1 MFQESKIDLLD
12 SPSDVKKKLK
22 KAFCEPGNIENN
34 GVLSFVRHVL
44 FPLKSEFVVLRDE
57 KYGGNK
63 TYTDYETLEKDFAEQ
78 EVHPGDLKASVEK
91 ALNKLL
97 APIREKFNS
106 PEMKKLS
113 NDAYPDPTKQKP
125 VTKTTN
131 KSAEP
136 EDLIPSLL
144 DLRVGKILS
153 VSTVSPPV
161 LPLCVTITSRQ
172 RTSSLRDLRA
182 HSRRARPLAW
192 DLKGTYRC
200 THLRSRAIVLTYI
213 VVHCDGD
220 NRQVEPLDPPA
231 ECVPGERVYVE
242 GYENGRPE
250 AELKPKK
257 KVFEKL
263 QAEFRISENLHA
275 QWKEKNFLTKQGPI
289 TCKTLRGGSIS

>member
-78 EVHPGDLKASVEK
+78 HPDADTLYVESVDVGEENPRTVVSGLVNYVPSEEMQGRSVVLLCNLKPQKMRGVESQGMLLCAS
-91 ALNKLL
+91 
-97 APIREKFNS
+97 I
-106 PEMKKLS
+106 
-113 NDAYPDPTKQKP
+113 
-125 VTKTTN
+125 
-131 KSAEP
+131 
-136 EDLIPSLL
+136 
-144 DLRVGKILS
+144 
-153 VSTVSPPV
+153 
-161 LPLCVTITSRQ
+161 
-172 RTSSLRDLRA
+172 
-182 HSRRARPLAW
+182 
-192 DLKGTYRC
+192 
-200 THLRSRAIVLTYI
+200 
-213 VVHCDGD
+213 DGD